1 MKSNSNMLCYH
12 KNCLSPSSSSSIA
25 HSLYCSILLSPPVPW
40 TIHLS
45 FHIST
50 LGWIP
55 QLVISIALSSA
66 SEIPFCP
73 YFPVIAAQE
82 IPANA
87 IICFPGSF
95 NAGYLGPWER
105 KGIQNG
111 SIQWSHWVL
120 SGPIIPKQVIFCQIL
135 LLFLSNITPNL
146 YGILKFSSLTQLF
159 QSQQMTFLPSIWKSR
174 SPSTSSLPPSTL
186 KTYPLPY
193 IPPPPSQ
200 KQLSNVPSIL
210 FSPPLSAFRFLIYI
224 FNVSLFYWHLSFNL

>member
-25 HSLYCSILLSPPVPW
+25 HSLYCSILLSPPSPLDHPFVLSHF
-40 TIHLS
+40 HLRLDP
-45 FHIST
+45 T
-50 LGWIP
+50 
-55 QLVISIALSSA
+55 VALSSA

-120 SGPIIPKQVIFCQIL
+120 SGPIIPKQVIF
-135 LLFLSNITPNL
+135 LSDPAPIS
-146 YGILKFSSLTQLF
+146 LKHYSKSL
-159 QSQQMTFLPSIWKSR
+159 
-174 SPSTSSLPPSTL
+174 
-186 KTYPLPY
+186 
-193 IPPPPSQ
+193 
-200 KQLSNVPSIL
+200 
-210 FSPPLSAFRFLIYI
+210 
-224 FNVSLFYWHLSFNL
+224 WHF